1 MVKGIWPLL
10 LELGLKI
17 LINWCDNGHVM
28 EHTPRK
34 QFYNR
39 LKKDSLTQK
48 KKKKERDLAARHS
61 FRVE

>member
-48 KKKKERDLAARHS
+48 KKGKEI
-61 FRVE
+61 